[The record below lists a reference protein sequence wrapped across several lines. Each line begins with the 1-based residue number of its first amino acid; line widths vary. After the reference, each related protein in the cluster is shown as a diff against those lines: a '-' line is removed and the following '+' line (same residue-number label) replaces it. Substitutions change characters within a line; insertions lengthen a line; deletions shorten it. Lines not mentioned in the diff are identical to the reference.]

1 MEHTQPEKG
10 RKLVIDIGG
19 GSTELVIGEKFEPLL
34 IDSRRMGCV
43 SFARNYFP
51 NETITADNFNR
62 AYLTACLKLE
72 QTATKFKRM
81 HWDVAMGASGTIKAA
96 HAVIVEMGER
106 DGIITRD
113 RLEKLSKWR

>member
-1 MEHTQPEKG
+1 
-10 RKLVIDIGG
+10 
-19 GSTELVIGEKFEPLL
+19 
-34 IDSRRMGCV
+34 MGCV

-113 RLEKLSKWR
+113 RLEKIKQMALKYKTFSAVDLPGLSVERKHVFVPRISHFMCCL